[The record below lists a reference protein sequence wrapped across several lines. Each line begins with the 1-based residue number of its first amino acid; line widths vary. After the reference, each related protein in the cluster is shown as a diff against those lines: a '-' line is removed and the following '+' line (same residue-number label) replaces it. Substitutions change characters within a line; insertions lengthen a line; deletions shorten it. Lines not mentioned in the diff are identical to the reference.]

1 MHTRVYIYSI
11 SLNNEHNRNQSTALW
26 YTNSNIRKRM
36 LCKKLM
42 QLFIKVF
49 NPIQQFPGHAMLTV

>member
-1 MHTRVYIYSI
+1 MSIIETRALLCGTPIVISEKEYSV
-11 SLNNEHNRNQSTALW
+11 
-26 YTNSNIRKRM
+26 
-36 LCKKLM
+36 KKLM